1 MGHWDPILQ
10 NIVLE
15 CQWPLQHAYGAEK
28 SAGKIHYSNNRAMNI
43 LNQLIIITPI
53 ITKKTIIDFAVLCW
67 LGFFKVHFIR

>member
-28 SAGKIHYSNNRAMNI
+28 SVGKIYCSNNRAMNI
-43 LNQLIIITPI
+43 VNLIIPPI
-53 ITKKTIIDFAVLCW
+53 ITTTKTNHYLDEMSRPVIYPAF
-67 LGFFKVHFIR
+67 HE